1 MTRFMLPI
9 AAVAVMTAACSAPT
23 SDHPTVTSSSPA
35 GPTVEYSGDR
45 SGQADEKAQQT
56 CEQQGKQAVP
66 RSMQPGPTGGAVRSY
81 DCR

>member
-1 MTRFMLPI
+1 MTRFMPPI
-9 AAVAVMTAACSAPT
+9 AAVALMLTACSPT
-23 SDHPTVTSSSPA
+23 TVQPTVTSSSPA

-56 CEQQGKQAVP
+56 REQQGKQAVP